1 MFAGDA
7 ANLSRSAESVWLAT
21 GPLGMAPLAAVE
33 ALTDGVASLGIM
45 VSPFAPQTS
54 FRAERYRVKWTQ

>member
-7 ANLSRSAESVWLAT
+7 ANLSRPAEGMWFAA
-21 GPLGMAPLAAVE
+21 GPLGVTPLAAVKT
-33 ALTDGVASLGIM
+33 LSDGVASLGVV

-54 FRAERYRVKWTQ
+54 LRAERYRVKWT